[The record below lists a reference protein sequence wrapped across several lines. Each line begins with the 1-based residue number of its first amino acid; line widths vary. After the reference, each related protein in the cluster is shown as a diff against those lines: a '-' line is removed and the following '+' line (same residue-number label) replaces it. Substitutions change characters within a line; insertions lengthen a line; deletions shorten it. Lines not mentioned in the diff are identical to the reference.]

1 MRNFTISPKSLITA
15 GKSTFTVQS
24 PKTGA
29 RFTYKVT
36 QPKGKPHFVSVMTG
50 SDNESS
56 FTFAGT
62 IFDSKK
68 FVPSRKSPLVN
79 SPSVQAFNWIWE
91 NVDNLPESL
100 TILNSEKCCCCGRKL
115 TTPESIERGI
125 GPECLKNR
133 G

>member
-1 MRNFTISPKSLITA
+1 MRNFTISPRSLITA

-29 RFTYKVT
+29 RFTYKVSK
-36 QPKGKPHFVSVMTG
+36 PKDKPHFVAVMTG
-50 SDNESS
+50 PDNESS

-62 IFDSKK
+62 IFDGKK
-68 FVPSRKSPLVN
+68 FVVSHRSPLKGA
-79 SPSVQAFNWIWE
+79 PSVQAFNWIWE

-115 TTPESIERGI
+115 TTVESITKGI
-125 GPECLKNR
+125 GPECEKKM